1 MNMEYAF
8 YFVTLGLGVGLL
20 LYALV
25 RGVQKMLLRRRIN
38 AVDRDYPEA
47 RRYVDAVLAYRQNK
61 LGKQA

>member
-1 MNMEYAF
+1 M
-8 YFVTLGLGVGLL
+8 L